1 MKRLKRSVVILL
13 CIATLLAIFGC
24 KAKDKYILD
33 GPGMVNP
40 YAWDTFYVSRSG
52 DSYAQHNFDIT
63 VTYSEKGYIVKGTFV
78 NYEEE
83 AEVLLPRSA
92 CEQIDALNPGKLPDA
107 VEVVPEESDAEAP
120 FLLDAPQVEIGVG
133 YVDGR
138 HLSKVDQD
146 DFSIEIYQIVAP
158 YFEEKYNNK

>member
-40 YAWDTFYVSRSG
+40 YAWDSFYVSRSG
-52 DSYAQHNFDIT
+52 DSYAEHNFHIT
-63 VTYSEKGYIVKGTFV
+63 VTDSEKGYIVRGTLL

-83 AEVLLPRSA
+83 ACILLPRSA
-92 CEQIDALNPGKLPDA
+92 CEQIDALKPGQLPDA
-107 VEVVPEESDAEAP
+107 VRVAPEETDVESP
-120 FLLDAPQVEIGVG
+120 FLLDAPQVSIGVS

-138 HLSKVDQD
+138 QLSKVDQD

-158 YFEEKYNNK
+158 YFEEKYNG